1 MATDAVSQT
10 VAPMAAAAHS
20 EAFDRLLC
28 VDVHDETHDVKSFT
42 FVSPEGKDFDFTAG
56 QHLSLELEI
65 DGFAESRCY
74 SMSSSPKRRNA
85 VTITVKRTAGGRVSN
100 WLHDNLAPG
109 ATVRAMGPLGQ
120 FVRPMGPAKK
130 LLLLSGGSGITP
142 LMSIA
147 RDIADTALATD
158 VVFLHA
164 ARTPRDLVFRDE
176 LAVLADRIKG
186 FRLHFLPEQ
195 ITGERAWHG
204 LSGRISKEFLSLA
217 VPDLAER
224 VVMCCGPAPFM
235 KAARSIGAD
244 LGAPAHNY
252 FEESFDGPVVEELVA
267 DVPPAPR
274 DRVFKVAFARQARTI
289 EVSEAQTVLSGAR
302 KAGVRIPSSC
312 ANGLCGTCKC
322 KLVSGAVDMKHN
334 GGIRQREVDAGFFL
348 PCCSKPLGDLVIDR

>member
-1 MATDAVSQT
+1 MAIEALLQAG
-10 VAPMAAAAHS
+10 APMAAAAHS
-20 EAFDRLLC
+20 EAFEQLLC

-42 FVSPEGKDFDFTAG
+42 FVSPEAKAFDFVAG

-85 VTITVKRTAGGRVSN
+85 ITITVKRTAGGRVSN
-100 WLHDNLAPG
+100 WLHDHLAPG
-109 ATVRAMGPLGQ
+109 ATVKAMGPLGR
-120 FVRPMGPAKK
+120 FVRPAGSAAK

-142 LMSIA
+142 LMSIV
-147 RDIADTALATD
+147 RDIADTGQTAD
-158 VVFLHA
+158 VIFLHA

-176 LAVLADRIKG
+176 LAVLANRMKG

-204 LSGRISKEFLSLA
+204 LAGRISREFLSLA

-224 VVMCCGPAPFM
+224 VIMCCGPAPFM
-235 KAARSIGAD
+235 KAARALSAE
-244 LGAPAHNY
+244 LGAPAHTY
-252 FEESFDGPVVEELVA
+252 FEESFDGPAVEE
-267 DVPPAPR
+267 PGTQGPAAAQAK
-274 DRVFKVAFARQARTI
+274 VFKVAFARQSRTI
-289 EVSEAQTVLSGAR
+289 EVSEEQTVLSSAK
-302 KAGVRIPSSC
+302 KAGIRLPSSC

-322 KLVSGAVDMKHN
+322 KLVSGKVDMKHN

-348 PCCSKPLGDLVIDR
+348 PCCSKPLSDLVIER